1 MMSNEKV
8 MNTKVSYLIKINN
21 FDIGH
26 FLIRQSYDNS
36 VHKFLLSCET
46 YQCNYVEKIS
56 CTSLFEQSN
65 F

>member
-1 MMSNEKV
+1 

-21 FDIGH
+21 IYIGH
-26 FLIRQSYDNS
+26 FLIRQSYDKN

-46 YQCNYVEKIS
+46 YYAICGKFS